1 MQAGSEQESVFVCDS
16 GAPRNRQGP
25 ESWKST
31 KPINHRITW
40 GPMADAFLLD
50 THPET
55 GGLLIHNK
63 QAAAPPAGR
72 PHFQWPEPASKILDP
87 RPPSASRAEENVSR
101 WAQIWETHT
110 SYQLPFKAEPY
121 KHSRTGFTRES

>member
-1 MQAGSEQESVFVCDS
+1 M
-16 GAPRNRQGP
+16 
-25 ESWKST
+25 
-31 KPINHRITW
+31 TW

-55 GGLLIHNK
+55 GGLLIHTE

-72 PHFQWPEPASKILDP
+72 PHFQWPETASKILDP